1 MKFSFHLIIHLHISI
16 FSGVPHIVRLA
27 HIHPIPSMKLLI
39 YLSLW
44 FIAGA
49 SLLQAKSS
57 SHLLGPT
64 GMLGANSKTDIKVT
78 KIDKGSPADGK
89 IKVGDVIVGVNG
101 AKFKDNPRREI
112 AAAIDKSEGKAM
124 RGRLSL
130 ELKGGKKVELR
141 LKVYGDFSRSAP
153 ANCAKT
159 KALVTAVANRI
170 IGDEKQLKHDRMAI
184 GWLGLMATGEKK
196 YLDFVKANLP
206 KQEWA
211 KPDRARM
218 LDIVNGGQDGGY
230 VGWYWGYE
238 LIALSEY
245 YLLTRDKSVLP
256 GIEAYAIALSKGQD
270 AAGIWGHR
278 MTSPAR
284 RGRLPGYAHI
294 NQPSLT
300 CFMGLT
306 LAQACGIKDPDLQRA
321 IEKCRG
327 FYNTFVGK
335 GTIPYGV
342 SAGYNGAYNNN
353 GMSGSAAIAM
363 SFVGEKKAAK
373 FFSRQVATAYDRLET
388 GHATHF
394 FNVLWSPL
402 GANVAGPEVTNEYHQ
417 RSRWLYTLYR
427 SWDDRFTHDGN
438 NQRALCTSGTLLL
451 NYCTPRKQLFI
462 TGKKADTSLWAKK
475 SEVEEI
481 MNLSQIDYSKLSNDE
496 VIDLFGHEAPQVRRR
511 AVWTLRDRKGSFL
524 REIEQMILKGS
535 DLEQKSAIGF
545 FGWKCP
551 QEWALPRIK
560 TIGKVLRDSSEN
572 VGVRAGAASTL
583 CWYKPQGQAYYNDI
597 LRLVLE
603 DKPGDPFGL
612 INHSIA
618 ITLERISS
626 NPFADGLVTD
636 KDLFY
641 KVTHKLSRHLRLGA
655 RGASLQ
661 MLKHM
666 PAEDFPRVADDVKRT
681 FINGDPSSHSYASP
695 GVTLRPG
702 GELLARLG
710 IKEGPEWAVDVLRS
724 KDGKGSFKANGVIS
738 VLQAY
743 GANSKLAIE
752 MIQAD
757 PKLEGL
763 LTRGRWVKGWNAA
776 VQAAESG
783 KTAKPMTSFE
793 DAKKGKLAK

>member
-1 MKFSFHLIIHLHISI
+1 
-16 FSGVPHIVRLA
+16 
-27 HIHPIPSMKLLI
+27 MKLSPPIKILLP
-39 YLSLW
+39 LSLF

-49 SLLQAKSS
+49 GLLQAKSS

-64 GMLGANSKTDIKVT
+64 GMFGANGKTDIKVT
-78 KIDKGSPADGK
+78 KVDKGSPADGK
-89 IKVGDVIVGVNG
+89 VKVGDVIIGVNG
-101 AKFKDNPRREI
+101 AKFQNNPRREI

-124 RGRLSL
+124 RGRLTL
-130 ELKGGKKVELR
+130 ELKGGKKAELK
-141 LKVYGDFSRSAP
+141 LKVFGDFSRTAP

-159 KALVTAVANRI
+159 DALVTAVAEQLI
-170 IGDEKQLKHDRMAI
+170 TDEKQLQGDILAI
-184 GWLGLMATGEKK
+184 GWMGLMATGEKK

-206 KQEWA
+206 KQKWA

-218 LDIVNGGQDGGY
+218 LDIVNGGKDGGY

-245 YLLTRDKSVLP
+245 YLLTGDKSVLP

-278 MTSPAR
+278 MTSPKR

-306 LAQACGIKDPDLQRA
+306 LAQACGVKDPDLQRA

-327 FYNTFVGK
+327 FYSTFVGK

-342 SAGYNGAYNNN
+342 SAAYSGAYNNN

-363 SFVGEKKAAK
+363 SFVGDKKAAK
-373 FFSRQVATAYDRLET
+373 FFSRQVATDYDRLET

-402 GANVAGPEVTNEYHQ
+402 GANVAGPEVTSEYHK

-438 NQRALCTSGTLLL
+438 NQKALSTSGALLL

-462 TGKKADTSLWAKK
+462 TGKKAEQSLWAKGA
-475 SEVEEI
+475 EVKEC
-481 MNLSQIDYSKLSNDE
+481 MDLSQINYSKLSIDE
-496 VIDLFGHEAPQVRRR
+496 LLEMFGHEAPQVRRG

-524 REIEQMILKGS
+524 RKIEQMILKGT
-535 DLEQKSAIGF
+535 DLEQESAIGF
-545 FGWKCP
+545 FGYRCP
-551 QEWALPRIK
+551 PEWALPRIK
-560 TIGKVLRDSSEN
+560 MIGKVLRDSSEN
-572 VGVRAGAASTL
+572 IEVRAAAAYAL
-583 CWYKPQGQAYYNDI
+583 CWHKPQGQAYFNDM

-603 DKPGDPFGL
+603 DKPGDSFGL
-612 INHSIA
+612 INQNIA
-618 ITLERISS
+618 KSLVITSE

-636 KDLFY
+636 EDLFY
-641 KVTHKLSRHLRLGA
+641 KAVHKLSQHPRQQA
-655 RGASLQ
+655 RGAAMTL
-661 MLKHM
+661 LVHM
-666 PAEDFPRVADDVKRT
+666 PAKDFSRAADDVKILFLNRA
-681 FINGDPSSHSYASP
+681 PSSHSYSNP
-695 GVTLRPG
+695 RSTLLPG
-702 GELLARLG
+702 GQLLARLG
-710 IKEGPEWAVDVLRS
+710 IKEGPEWALEVLRTE
-724 KDGKGSFKANGVIS
+724 DGKGSFKAIAVNS
-738 VLQAY
+738 VLKAY
-743 GANSKLAIE
+743 GANAKQTIE
-752 MIQAD
+752 EIKAD
-757 PKLEGL
+757 PKLLGWL
-763 LTRGRWVKGWNAA
+763 SGGRWGKGWNAA
-776 VQAAESG
+776 VKAVESG
-783 KTAKPMTSFE
+783 KGAKPMISFE

>member
-1 MKFSFHLIIHLHISI
+1 MNAPSITSPKKQIPSSIMKLS
-16 FSGVPHIVRLA
+16 
-27 HIHPIPSMKLLI
+27 PSMKILLP
-39 YLSLW
+39 LSLC
-44 FIAGA
+44 FIVGAG
-49 SLLQAKSS
+49 LLQAKSS

-64 GMLGANSKTDIKVT
+64 GMFGANGKTDIKVT

-89 IKVGDVIVGVNG
+89 VVVGDVIVGVNG
-101 AKFKDNPRREI
+101 PKFQSNPRREM

-124 RGRLSL
+124 RGRLLL
-130 ELKGGKKVELR
+130 ELKGGKKAELQ
-141 LKVYGDFSRSAP
+141 LKAYGDFSPTAP

-159 KALVTAVANRI
+159 KALVTAVADQLI
-170 IGDEKQLKHDRMAI
+170 TDEKQLQGDILAI
-184 GWLGLMATGEKK
+184 GWMGLMATGEKK

-206 KQEWA
+206 KQKWA
-211 KPDRARM
+211 NPDRARM
-218 LDIVNGGQDGGY
+218 LDIVNGGKDGGY

-245 YLLTRDKSVLP
+245 YLLTGDKSVLP

-278 MTSPAR
+278 MTSPKR

-306 LAQACGIKDPDLQRA
+306 LAQACGVKDPELQRA

-342 SAGYNGAYNNN
+342 SRADSRDYNNN

-363 SFVGEKKAAK
+363 SFVGDKKAAK
-373 FFSRQVATAYDRLET
+373 FFSRQVATDYDRLET

-402 GANVAGPEVTNEYHQ
+402 GANVAGPEVTSEYHQ

-438 NQRALCTSGTLLL
+438 AQKALSTSGTLLL

-462 TGKKADTSLWAKK
+462 NGKKADQSLWAKR
-475 SEVEEI
+475 SEVAEI
-481 MNLSQIDYSKLSNDE
+481 MNLSQINYGKLSNDE
-496 VIDLFGHEAPQVRRR
+496 LLAMFGHEAPQVRRR
-511 AVWTLRDRKGSFL
+511 AAWTMRDRKGDFL
-524 REIEQMILKGS
+524 GKIEKMILKGT
-535 DLEQKSAIGF
+535 DLEQESAIGF
-545 FGWKCP
+545 FGYRCP
-551 QEWALPRIK
+551 TDWALPRIK
-560 TIGKVLRDSSEN
+560 TIGKVLRDPAEN
-572 VGVRAGAASTL
+572 MEVRSAAASTL
-583 CWYKPQGQAYYNDI
+583 CWYKPQGQAYYNDM

-603 DKPGDPFGL
+603 DKPGDSFGL

-618 ITLERISS
+618 ITLERVSE
-626 NPFADGLVTD
+626 NPFGDGLVTD

-641 KVTHKLSRHLRLGA
+641 KVAHKLSQHPRLGA

-661 MLKHM
+661 MLVHM
-666 PAEDFPRVADDVKRT
+666 PAEDFPKVADVVRST
-681 FINGDPSSHSYASP
+681 FLNGDPSSHSYSTA

-702 GELLARLG
+702 GQLLARLG
-710 IKEGPEWAVDVLRS
+710 IKEGPEWAVDVLRTG
-724 KDGKGSFKANGVIS
+724 DGKGSFKANGVIS
-738 VLQAY
+738 VLTAY
-743 GANSKLAIE
+743 GANSKLAVEEIK
-752 MIQAD
+752 AD
-757 PKLEGL
+757 PTLEGL
-763 LTRGRWVKGWNAA
+763 LTRGRWSKGWNAA
-776 VQAAESG
+776 VKAVESG
-783 KTAKPMTSFE
+783 KGAKPMISFE
-793 DAKKGKLAK
+793 EAKKGKLAK